1 MPDGVLLLKHGWSIG
16 LIEVSREKGTLEK
29 DWVLLA
35 RCWTIRCEGALTQAI
50 WMCWWDWPEESGST
64 PLRQEAY
71 KHARLANVLAL
82 VHQSYVHSYNK
93 LLYLTQVSLRPIG
106 EKIILKP
113 SSWLKLRLSR
123 PVPLTSPTCSWFESK
138 LHEASGEPRVPR
150 LVKLLWPSEFLY
162 IVLILLFRA
171 CLCRDY

>member
-1 MPDGVLLLKHGWSIG
+1 MGFYYLSMDGAIG

-35 RCWTIRCEGALTQAI
+35 RCWTIRCEGALDSSYL
-50 WMCWWDWPEESGST
+50 WMLSWWDWPEESGST

-71 KHARLANVLAL
+71 KHARHANVLAL

-93 LLYLTQVSLRPIG
+93 LLYLTQVSLCPIG
-106 EKIILKP
+106 QKIFPKP

-123 PVPLTSPTCSWFESK
+123 SVPLYLPTCSCFESK
-138 LHEASGEPRVPR
+138 LHEASGEPRVPC
-150 LVKLLWPSEFLY
+150 LVKLLWHSEFL
-162 IVLILLFRA
+162 A
-171 CLCRDY
+171 T